1 MIAAKPFA
9 PVLLALGLTT
19 LAWTASAQPR
29 PAAAPPPAVPAL
41 PPVAAPAAA
50 SAPPS
55 ADMEDDRGP
64 VRPARPDVADDD
76 AAPAKAAPRPSEAR
90 RPADPSYVMP
100 AVDSPRE
107 EPVAPKPVKAP
118 AQPFEQHWSLGMGFL
133 GSAVDSPGYD
143 PYSKNNT
150 LPMVSLFG
158 TVTPWSTRPLS
169 VHLAFEYNY
178 GGSSATARGDASSLD
193 VHRLSLGVEGRYQPI
208 SRMRLFVRA
217 MPSVI
222 RVDGSIQDPYLNSH
236 LAAGSWTWGADLTGG
251 AAARIGAVGHADL
264 PRVSFWLGLDMGYR
278 FAGVTSM
285 RFRPS
290 DLTEDDQTRH
300 FGEVALPNLDLSG
313 FVGKLSFSV
322 GF

>member
-1 MIAAKPFA
+1 MIAAKPLA

-19 LAWTASAQPR
+19 LAWSASAQPR
-29 PAAAPPPAVPAL
+29 PPAAPPPAVPAL
-41 PPVAAPAAA
+41 PPAAAPAPPAA
-50 SAPPS
+50 QPP
-55 ADMEDDRGP
+55 ADLEDERGP
-64 VRPARPDVADDD
+64 VRPARPDAADDE
-76 AAPAKAAPRPSEAR
+76 APRPKAAPRPED
-90 RPADPSYVMP
+90 RPPVGPSYVMP
-100 AVDSPRE
+100 AVDSPTE
-107 EPVAPKPVKAP
+107 EPAPKPAKAP
-118 AQPFEQHWSLGMGFL
+118 AKPYDQHWSAGMGFL
-133 GSAVDSPGYD
+133 GSSVDSPGFD
-143 PYSKNNT
+143 PYSKTNT
-150 LPMVSLFG
+150 LPMISLFG
-158 TVTPWSTRPLS
+158 TVTPWATRPVS

-178 GGSSATARGDASSLD
+178 GGASATARGDASSLD
-193 VHRLSLGVEGRYQPI
+193 AHRLSLGVEGRYQPI

-236 LAAGSWTWGADLTGG
+236 LAAGSWTWGADLTAG

-285 RFRPS
+285 RFRPA

-300 FGEVALPNLDLSG
+300 FGEVTLPNLDLSG
-313 FVGKLSFSV
+313 FVGKLSLSV